1 MSAQTKKGTFAE
13 QVGGFAIL
21 AGIAYGLSSCFSG
34 EVSEASKDRSCKS
47 TTMAFVMSQKFIRK
61 RLKSPS
67 SASFPSITAEG
78 VQAVNTSDCEFA
90 VRAYVDAQ
98 NGFGAQ
104 IRTPY
109 SMKLRYNRD
118 TNDWS
123 GWDVRM

>member
-1 MSAQTKKGTFAE
+1 MASAGKKASWRE
-13 QVGGFAIL
+13 QLLGFAVL

-34 EVSEASKDRSCKS
+34 EVSEASRDRSCKS
-47 TTMAFVMSQKFIRK
+47 TVMAFVMSQKFIRN

-67 SASFPSITAEG
+67 SASFPSITADG
-78 VQAVNTSDCEFA
+78 VQAISTSDCEFA

-109 SMKLRYNRD
+109 SMRLRYNRN